1 MSVSLG
7 ATRDFVLQT
16 RAQPGAP
23 AAPKERRVLAL
34 GDGDACVMDAG
45 TQEHYK
51 HSIPQRKGVPG
62 CRISLTF
69 RVIKA
74 L

>member
-1 MSVSLG
+1 MHAHEQSAHTVTTSASTRGTPIVSVSLG

-51 HSIPQRKGVPG
+51 H
-62 CRISLTF
+62 
-69 RVIKA
+69 
-74 L
+74 